1 MEVAMRVYVF
11 AGLLAMSAPA
21 FAGPDGLERA
31 ILNGDV
37 AAASEAIAAG
47 AEVDAVLDGGVMT
60 PLALA
65 AARGDPDMV
74 RALLALG
81 ASPDAAG
88 GLGITPLVAATNSCN
103 AGTDIVSILLAG
115 GARTDLR
122 APGGMSPLLVAAQKG
137 RTEMVNLLVAAG
149 ADAKAVDVF
158 GDGVLNYAIYAQSP
172 EDVQVA
178 LAAGSGTEQL
188 DLLFETYG
196 YRAAVWPGLPRCN
209 DTP

>member
-1 MEVAMRVYVF
+1 MRVYVF

-65 AARGDPDMV
+65 AARGDPNMV
-74 RALLALG
+74 RALLAFG
-81 ASPDAAG
+81 ASPDAAS
-88 GLGITPLVAATNSCN
+88 GLGITPLIAATNSCH
-103 AGTDIVSILLAG
+103 ARPDIVSILLAG

-137 RTEMVNLLVAAG
+137 RTEMVELLLAAG
-149 ADAKAVDVF
+149 ADATAVDVF

-172 EDVQVA
+172 DEVQVA

-188 DLLFETYG
+188 DLLFETRG
-196 YRAAVWPGLPRCN
+196 YRAAVWPGLQRCA